1 MGISHIDRALF
12 QTLSYHRMVEILKYH
27 RGGKLLDI
35 VLDGLLLLSDVHQ
48 VRITGGALHEQ
59 REGLLVDSGN

>member
-1 MGISHIDRALF
+1 
-12 QTLSYHRMVEILKYH
+12 MVEILKYH

-48 VRITGGALHEQ
+48 VRITSGTLHEQ
-59 REGLLVDSGN
+59 REGLLVDSRK